1 MNKEKEIERIK
12 KIIKTIPAIKTIL
25 GLGGKW
31 NEIKFLCE
39 PLGLNDTAFRDDP
52 TIVDYLLDKEHW
64 KKRLEKIK
72 KEKPLKK
79 LTVIVNVNLE
89 YTFEAKNADE
99 AIEQAEDVDLPKQYV
114 EDSFKLVKVLNENNK
129 VIN

>member
-1 MNKEKEIERIK
+1 MSNQKEIEKIK

-25 GLGGKW
+25 ELGGKW

-39 PLGLNDTAFRDDP
+39 PLELTDTAFREKP
-52 TIVDYLLDKEHW
+52 HITDYLLDKGYW

-79 LTVIVNVNLE
+79 FTVIVNVNLE